1 MLKVNSNIT
10 VNILVRYY
18 PFITVDAYWKYK
30 FRNVSVPI
38 EKTSDM
44 TEFQLQWASY
54 LSSASMIP
62 KVAFL
67 FLNAIFGHRMK
78 SRPMLMVSMVLA
90 ILLFIFCDV
99 MTQINTDP
107 WQYEFLWVTLITVIL
122 LNSMMALN
130 QVRYT

>member
-1 MLKVNSNIT
+1 MPSKFLNFS
-10 VNILVRYY
+10 
-18 PFITVDAYWKYK
+18 FISVDAYWKYK

-38 EKTSDM
+38 EKASEL

-67 FLNAIFGHRMK
+67 FLNAIFGHRLK
-78 SRPMLMVSMVLA
+78 SRGMLIGSMVLA

-107 WQYEFLWVTLITVIL
+107 WQYEFLLVTLITVIL

-130 QVRYT
+130 QVLHFLYQM